1 MGLSGLQFLGI
12 AGGRAADIIRAE
24 DVRRSKEYNA
34 AFNKFIDNNVGA
46 LKTASA
52 KQKLILNKAKK
63 DISQIVSTYL
73 KGFDFS
79 DSVKYEIAN
88 TIYASHGYKMENV
101 NADAQNRLQQYVNAG
116 GDENKFN
123 YVNEYITNAKDIKS
137 ERTLDQIAMKHA
149 QDLAPMPKL
158 DLAAKAVGLG
168 KYKETAF
175 VDADTDRI
183 EKDLI
188 AATGYKPDT
197 TIPDGPTIGIEGPVV
212 NVKDKLQTENILLD
226 RADKD
231 KARIISEYRKK
242 KLEEELAKGDYTA
255 TKLNSLYNFQLGI
268 EYNKQGLKVG
278 QNADG
283 SLTPKETG
291 KATFDAQKNTFQ
303 YIVNNVI
310 KAPTPFTGTPFIKN
324 ESIRNELARIGSS
337 VPLAAK
343 LGQETKQGKKFI
355 TSMRIVGRKYQSDG
369 TDGYELGTE
378 YIFLGKDINDIILKR

>member
-1 MGLSGLQFLGI
+1 
-12 AGGRAADIIRAE
+12 
-24 DVRRSKEYNA
+24 
-34 AFNKFIDNNVGA
+34 
-46 LKTASA
+46 
-52 KQKLILNKAKK
+52 
-63 DISQIVSTYL
+63 
-73 KGFDFS
+73 
-79 DSVKYEIAN
+79 
-88 TIYASHGYKMENV
+88 
-101 NADAQNRLQQYVNAG
+101 VNAG
-116 GDENKFN
+116 GEENNFN
-123 YVNEYITNAKDIKS
+123 YVNEYITNAKDITS

-149 QDLAPMPKL
+149 QDLSPMPKL

-175 VDADTDRI
+175 VDADTNRI

-197 TIPDGPTIGIEGPVV
+197 TIPDGPTIGIAGPVV
-212 NVKDKLQTENILLD
+212 NVKDKLQTENILID

-242 KLEEELAKGDYTA
+242 KLEDEIEKGDYTP

-310 KAPTPFTGTPFIKN
+310 KA
-324 ESIRNELARIGSS
+324 
-337 VPLAAK
+337 
-343 LGQETKQGKKFI
+343 
-355 TSMRIVGRKYQSDG
+355 
-369 TDGYELGTE
+369 
-378 YIFLGKDINDIILKR
+378 